1 MKELSIEQ
9 LALVNGGMAYAE
21 SAGWVVATGLYAAAV
36 VATGGGALAITGALL
51 AFAQASAA
59 MDE

>member
-9 LALVNGGMAYAE
+9 LALVNGGMAYPE
-21 SAGWVVATGLYAAAV
+21 GAGWVVATGLYAAAV

-59 MDE
+59 LDE